1 MEERKLQLGD
11 VQETALIP
19 LSNRATE
26 TLRKKPRVRDIK
38 AVEIIKEL
46 NIETSKFDKTITHE
60 SVIAR
65 TIMFDNAVRSFIKSY
80 PDALCLNFGC
90 GLDDRFSRVD
100 NGHILWYDIDLE
112 DSIAVRGKIFENTDR
127 RKMLAGSVLE
137 TEWHKS
143 ISEAGDEARRAL
155 VIAEGLFMYFSK
167 EDNQK
172 ILKNIVLL
180 TPHGTLVAEL
190 MRPSMMDEKKHNTVK
205 ETNAKFGWGTTSGHE
220 FEQLAPKMKLVSE
233 RSFSEQ
239 MMKSTLLSRIIG
251 LVSMKINNRI
261 AIFEW

>member
-26 TLRKKPRVRDIK
+26 TLRKNPRVRDPK
-38 AVEIIKEL
+38 AVQVIREL
-46 NIETSKFDKTITHE
+46 NVETSKFDKTITHE

-65 TIMFDNAVRSFIKSY
+65 TIMFDNAVKSFIKKY
-80 PDALCLNFGC
+80 PDALCLNIGC

-112 DSIAVRGKIFENTDR
+112 DTITVRNKIFENTNR
-127 RKMLAGSVLE
+127 RKMLVGNVLE
-137 TEWHKS
+137 TEWHKN
-143 ISEAGDEARRAL
+143 IFESENDTREVL

-172 ILKNIVLL
+172 ILKNIVSLAS
-180 TPHGTLVAEL
+180 HGTLAVEM
-190 MRPSMMDEKKHNTVK
+190 MRPSMMDEKKHDTVK
-205 ETNAKFGWGTTSGHE
+205 ETNARFGWGTTSGHE
-220 FEQLAPKMKLVSE
+220 FEQLEPRMKLVSE

-239 MMKSTLLSRIIG
+239 MMKSTPLSRIIG

-261 AIFEW
+261 AVFEW